1 MPALCTRARAAARR
15 TNPPAALARS
25 GVSVSP
31 LPARR
36 RPPPPP
42 PSQIQRSSPSPPK
55 LTPLF
60 PFLFVRPGG
69 QGEEVGVRRGQAGDQ
84 PPLRRRAQHPHRVR
98 PEEPPRAVLHDEAR
112 LRARQ
117 ADGHVPHGEPG
128 GRCPVG
134 PVAARGRGALATRNG
149 ARAHTAVVVRVG
161 RVGLA
166 QENGRG
172 GGGSLGRSFGRLFG
186 QGSSGSRARPASQRV
201 VSFSSEQ
208 SSLSPASESSRAAAA
223 SYSSLSLALS
233 LRRLARACGTSST
246 PSPSS
251 RPRARSRTFTTRAT
265 SASRASKNQTGG
277 GGAAVRGASQPSR
290 HVRACERRGAREA
303 GRRRTRGVWTR
314 GRARVAVRDARSGK
328 MAGRRRVSE

>member
-1 MPALCTRARAAARR
+1 MC
-15 TNPPAALARS
+15 
-25 GVSVSP
+25 V
-31 LPARR
+31 ARR
-36 RPPPPP
+36 RARR
-42 PSQIQRSSPSPPK
+42 SRSARSS
-55 LTPLF
+55 TA
-60 PFLFVRPGG
+60 
-69 QGEEVGVRRGQAGDQ
+69 RRSSA
-84 PPLRRRAQHPHRVR
+84 RRRSRTASTTTRRRRRCSRLRSTSRRRTSRASPRSGTSTTWAQHPHRVR

-134 PVAARGRGALATRNG
+134 PVAARGRGALAKRNG

-223 SYSSLSLALS
+223 SYSPLSLALS

-290 HVRACERRGAREA
+290 HVRACERRGARGA

-328 MAGRRRVSE
+328 MAGRRRVSK